1 MKLFPSL
8 PIHCLLLAG
17 VLSIGSCT
25 ESGQPRSV
33 FGDEPAPPVL
43 SPASHEELSALF
55 SLHEYDWNT
64 LNNGVPP
71 FILNTLPTDLDR
83 VPELSKKKSIFFL
96 SILPMVLMINEEIS
110 QERAS
115 LLAIFDR
122 LDGGESLSPEDRKVA
137 VELAKKYRIE
147 KNPLTSAR
155 TREALLKRVDIIPPS
170 MVLAQAANESAYGTS
185 RFALLANNL
194 FGEWTFIPG
203 TGLVP
208 LNRPKGESYEVR
220 RFRTVYESVQSYI
233 ANLNTH
239 WAYKSL
245 RNKRAKMRRE
255 GVPLRGVDLAEGLL
269 LYSTRG
275 EAYVEEIQTIIRKNR
290 LSRLSAAALR
300 N

>member
-1 MKLFPSL
+1 MKLFPDL
-8 PIHCLLLAG
+8 PIVGLLLAS
-17 VLSIGSCT
+17 VLSLGSCT

-33 FGDEPAPPVL
+33 FGGEVTPPVL
-43 SPASHEELSALF
+43 SPASHKDLSTLF
-55 SLHEYDWNT
+55 SLHGYDWNT
-64 LNNGVPP
+64 LSDGVPP

-83 VPELSKKKSIFFL
+83 IPELSKKKRIFFL
-96 SILPMVLMINEEIS
+96 SILPMVLMLNEEIS

-115 LLAIFDR
+115 LLAIFAR
-122 LDGGESLSPEDRKVA
+122 LDGGVPLSPEDKEVA
-137 VELAKKYRIE
+137 AGLAKKYRVE

-155 TREALLKRVDIIPPS
+155 ARGALLKRVDIIPPS

-185 RFALLANNL
+185 RFALMANNL

-220 RFRTVYESVQSYI
+220 RFQTVYESVQSYMT
-233 ANLNTH
+233 NLNTH

-245 RNKRAKMRRE
+245 RNKRARMRSE

-275 EAYVEEIQTIIRKNR
+275 EAYVEDIQTIIRKNR
-290 LSRLSAAALR
+290 LSRLAAAYLR

>member
-1 MKLFPSL
+1 MKLFPFL
-8 PIHCLLLAG
+8 PIHGLLLAG
-17 VLSIGSCT
+17 VLSLGSCT
-25 ESGQPRSV
+25 EGGQPRSV
-33 FGDEPAPPVL
+33 FGDEPNPPVL
-43 SPASHEELSALF
+43 SPASHEDLSALF
-55 SLHEYDWNT
+55 SLHDYGWNT

-83 VPELSKKKSIFFL
+83 VPEISKKKSIFFL

-110 QERAS
+110 QERAT

-122 LDGGESLSPEDRKVA
+122 LEGGESLSPEDRKVA

-185 RFALLANNL
+185 RFALMANNL

-208 LNRPKGESYEVR
+208 MNRPEGESYEVR
-220 RFRTVYESVQSYI
+220 RFRTVYDSVQSYI

-275 EAYVEEIQTIIRKNR
+275 EAYVEDIQSIIRKNR